1 MIHRPAAGGAPGRV
15 RARPRLSVGVL
26 AGALCLFAAC
36 GGGGEGAAER
46 EEASRASSPPRAGA
60 ATPPETPSPAA
71 APGVAGGP
79 PAPGAVDPAGLA
91 DTPELGPADEARAAE
106 ALRRVAREGASDPDN
121 PWAMAHGILA
131 WGGDFRARG
140 GERAVGR
147 IVSTWLEER
156 TVPDPGADSGVR
168 VVHGFPAR
176 RGEVRVEPHADLVL
190 KNAIERDAFPEGP
203 FGAVPGA
210 PSRVELVRD
219 SQATFAFRGGGG
231 GVAFPR
237 PDDVA
242 WSVQAYCQ
250 EAERAGD
257 RWTGPDGRAVR
268 LGEVA
273 AAMLQMLE
281 DSTRFLAEARGRGED
296 RIQKRRQG
304 IFGFTCGGAHLFQG
318 VAACAAAGY
327 PGPEARARVAEQA
340 SLYLWRAGV
349 EVPLYA
355 ESIAKAPKLAP
366 LLINQEVKFLGHML
380 EGLGNAERE
389 GVWSPTAEEAEV
401 LAGARRR
408 LLRAALRLEETG
420 VYAQLAG
427 IRAGNEQFYLDLVG
441 DSCHAVRA
449 LDVQAQLGRGAVAAA
464 AGGDSK
470 AGKR

>member
-1 MIHRPAAGGAPGRV
+1 MTRRPAAGTASGRG
-15 RARPRLSVGVL
+15 RARPPRTAGIL
-26 AGALCLFAAC
+26 AGALSLCAAC
-36 GGGGEGAAER
+36 GGGAGGVAER
-46 EEASRASSPPRAGA
+46 AEAPRESSSSRADAVPPARMSA
-60 ATPPETPSPAA
+60 PAA
-71 APGVAGGP
+71 PSGLAGGP
-79 PAPGAVDPAGLA
+79 PVPTVVDPAGLA
-91 DTPELGPADEARAAE
+91 DTPALGAADEARAAE

-140 GERAVGR
+140 GENALGR

-156 TVPDPGADSGVR
+156 TVPHPDAPSGVR

-176 RGEVRVEPHADLVL
+176 RGEVRVQPHADLVL
-190 KNAIERDAFPEGP
+190 KNAIERGAYPEGP

-219 SQATFAFRGGGG
+219 SQATFAFRGGRG
-231 GVAFPR
+231 GVAFPQ

-257 RWTGPDGRAVR
+257 GWTGPDGRGVR
-268 LGEVA
+268 LAEVT
-273 AAMLQMLE
+273 AAMLEMLE
-281 DSTRFLAEARGRGED
+281 GSTLFLAEARGRGES

-389 GVWSPTAEEAEV
+389 GVWSPTAEEAAV

-408 LLRAALRLEETG
+408 LLRAALRLEEAG
-420 VYAQLAG
+420 VYGQLAG

-449 LDVQAQLGRGAVAAA
+449 LDVQAQLGRGAVAAG
-464 AGGDSK
+464 AGGGSK
-470 AGKR
+470 AAKR